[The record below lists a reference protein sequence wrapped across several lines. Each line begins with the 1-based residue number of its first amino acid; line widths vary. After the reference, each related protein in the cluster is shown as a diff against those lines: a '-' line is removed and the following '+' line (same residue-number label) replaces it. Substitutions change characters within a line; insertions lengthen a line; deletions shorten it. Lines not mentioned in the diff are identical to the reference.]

1 MTGLPNIAL
10 RHHAALLLG
19 CIVASC
25 LPGVIGAQFEPGEW
39 YAQLE
44 KSALTP
50 PGWVFPIMWTALYI
64 SIGVA
69 LYIYL
74 VHAPARGRR
83 GALAVLAGQL
93 VLNAAW
99 SWLFFGRHLIGT
111 ALVEIVVLWVAILA
125 TMFAFARHSRFSA
138 KLLVPY
144 LVWVTF
150 ATYLNFVIWL
160 GN

>member
-1 MTGLPNIAL
+1 MTGLPNIAV
-10 RHHAALLLG
+10 RHHAALLVG

-39 YAQLE
+39 YSHIE

-50 PGWVFPIMWTALYI
+50 PGWVFPVAWTTLYI
-64 SIGVA
+64 SIGVSF
-69 LYIYL
+69 YIYL
-74 VHAPARGRR
+74 LYAPARGRR
-83 GALAVLAGQL
+83 GALAVFAGQL

-111 ALVEIVVLWVAILA
+111 ALVEIVLLWASIIG
-125 TMFAFARHSRFSA
+125 TMFAFSRHSRFAA

-144 LVWVTF
+144 LAWVTF
-150 ATYLNFVIWL
+150 ATYLNFAIWRA
-160 GN
+160 N